1 MVIVLRI
8 VHILGG
14 VFWVG
19 SVVFASILLTPAL
32 KAAGLATMGAGIW
45 LLLIDSA
52 MQPGVWMQSGTGM
65 TFSIGGALAI
75 LAFLVGMAVNMPT
88 SKRLAALGSAAAARG
103 GPPTPE
109 EGAELQRLQGRMAT
123 ANQIVMVL
131 LLLATAAMAVARYI
145 Q

>member
-1 MVIVLRI
+1 MITVNAVRGRLQGWFPDREFFMRSRGQ
-8 VHILGG
+8 VRF
-14 VFWVG
+14 VTVT
-19 SVVFASILLTPAL
+19 S
-32 KAAGLATMGAGIW
+32 KMQMAAA
-45 LLLIDSA
+45 
-52 MQPGVWMQSGTGM
+52 
-65 TFSIGGALAI
+65 GGALAI